1 MQVFRKY
8 FAEKLSD
15 PEFNKNYYGN
25 CAICPTTIRIVT
37 KLSESFASAEE
48 IASECG
54 IAVETIRNLEAADKC
69 CVTSVQKLCD
79 YFNIPKPVD
88 CLQVK
93 KKS

>member
-1 MQVFRKY
+1 MQVFKKY
-8 FAEKLSD
+8 LDERLKD
-15 PEFNKNYYGN
+15 PEFNKTYFDN

-37 KLSESFASAEE
+37 EISESSILAEE
-48 IASECG
+48 IASACG
-54 IAVETIRNLEAADKC
+54 ISIETIRNLEAADKC

-88 CLQVK
+88 CLQKK